1 MAINQNNVAFA
12 QEAIE
17 KILYTNGAIVG
28 GATTLQKGIQNGD
41 AVSATIAGADT
52 INAAIKLFKSLNPF
66 VDVATSGAASY
77 NTIVNNWGTSSTSE
91 KVFAILDLSTAIG
104 HGALKAFP
112 ATALAAN
119 ALSVGFAM
127 YSLATEGDNS
137 ETVQQ
142 IDNLLATTGQAT
154 QGVDSASLYN
164 FADENQTPAE
174 KIQQINNPI
183 IIKESLA

>member
-77 NTIVNNWGTSSTSE
+77 TIYKN
-91 KVFAILDLSTAIG
+91 
-104 HGALKAFP
+104 
-112 ATALAAN
+112 
-119 ALSVGFAM
+119 
-127 YSLATEGDNS
+127 
-137 ETVQQ
+137 
-142 IDNLLATTGQAT
+142 
-154 QGVDSASLYN
+154 
-164 FADENQTPAE
+164 
-174 KIQQINNPI
+174 
-183 IIKESLA
+183 